1 MSFLQ
6 KGAGF
11 LLLPLYTA
19 YLSPE
24 QFGIA
29 NVINASAAIYIMLF
43 SLSLDDAVARY
54 YFIYKSEKDKQSGF
68 LGSIVIFSLVFSLLG
83 FFGLYLFKSFFFN
96 IFINENISS
105 SLLIYGIIS
114 IATAPMYAIQQK
126 IHIIEERPF
135 HYTINTFTHFLINTL
150 LCILFIVKYEMG
162 AEGLL
167 LAAAIVHIAFYLY
180 SIVFLSKRMKLSFQ
194 FKYLKEALKYS
205 LPLLPNRVSSW
216 GLVNFNKV
224 YLGKLLTNAAV
235 GIFNVANYFGLIITV
250 LAQSVSMAYQPF
262 VYKLL
267 DEGDTGKEKLKN
279 IIVVLAMCYSIA
291 GFVLALISQELL
303 DIFINKR
310 YASAGTII
318 PIVVWE
324 TTISAI
330 STSYIY
336 ILFYYL
342 KAPKHISISTI
353 IAAIINITGCI
364 VFIPKFGLSGAV
376 YSLFFST
383 VASATYKF
391 YFANKISH
399 MKLSAIKIFLPSV
412 ILISVTIIV
421 SVYSFNFSSK
431 IVVIIGTALFFLL
444 VNKKEVKYIS
454 KYLNK

>member
-318 PIVVWE
+318 PIVVWG

-383 VASATYKF
+383 VASATYMF

>member
-318 PIVVWE
+318 PIVVWG